1 MVVQSSILVEVAAG
15 WNDYTRVA
23 VVVVHRTRR
32 LGSAG
37 GQVSQR
43 GYRYRPG
50 IDQVGRKLVEVW
62 DKNRQKGYSRG
73 GEQESVS
80 MVVLRA
86 GPCQGVLVVE
96 YLPKIYWK
104 VTVQRQYLIVLE
116 Y

>member
-1 MVVQSSILVEVAAG
+1 MVVQARILVEVAAG
-15 WNDYTRVA
+15 WDDYTRVA
-23 VVVVHRTRR
+23 AVVMCSTCC
-32 LGSAG
+32 LGSAAG
-37 GQVSQR
+37 RVSQR

-50 IDQVGRKLVEVW
+50 IDQAGRMLVEVQE
-62 DKNRQKGYSRG
+62 KNRQKGYSRG

-86 GPCQGVLVVE
+86 GPCQGELVVE